1 MPLYQ
6 RAPLF
11 AVLIASV
18 LLLFSCAGKNQ
29 LYFSQEI
36 DLSAGD
42 PVFSILIAEADA
54 LQSDFP
60 DHVFSSLNHI
70 ERRVLNERLPLYIQQ
85 AAGVEVTGFLDER
98 VFQDN
103 EFDLRTF
110 DVRNRSIEMISP
122 VSGTKLTDE
131 TSDSRFVL
139 ILDLLS
145 FEPFA
150 VEVGGGTYAG
160 HESRVEHRL
169 KLEMNYLIWDNVSG
183 EAAGW
188 GNLDITN
195 QFDAMDQDGS
205 YAAILQEA
213 LGKIMMSTPFS

>member
-1 MPLYQ
+1 MPFYQ
-6 RAPLF
+6 RVPLF
-11 AVLIASV
+11 AVLTASV
-18 LLLFSCAGKNQ
+18 LLLFSCSSQNQ
-29 LYFSQEI
+29 LYFSEEI
-36 DLSAGD
+36 DLGAGD
-42 PVFSILIAEADA
+42 PVFSILVTEANA
-54 LQSDFP
+54 LQKDFP
-60 DHVFSSLNHI
+60 DHVFSTLNHI
-70 ERRVLNERLPLYIQQ
+70 ERRVLNERLPMYIQQ
-85 AAGVEVTGFLDER
+85 AAGVEVTGFLNER

-103 EFDLRTF
+103 EFNLRTF
-110 DVRNRSIEMISP
+110 DVGNKSIEMISP
-122 VSGTKLTDE
+122 VSGTRLTDE

-145 FEPFA
+145 FTPFA

-195 QFDAMDQDGS
+195 RFDAMDQDRS
-205 YAAILQEA
+205 YSAILQEA
-213 LGKIMMSTPFS
+213 LGKIMTSTPFS

>member
-1 MPLYQ
+1 M
-6 RAPLF
+6 
-11 AVLIASV
+11 IAYV
-18 LLLFSCAGKNQ
+18 LLLASCSGKNQ
-29 LYFSQEI
+29 LYFSEDV

-60 DHVFSSLNHI
+60 DHLFSSLSHF
-70 ERRVLNERLPLYIQQ
+70 ERRVLNERLPQYIQQ
-85 AAGVEVTGFLDER
+85 AAGVEVTGFLDKR

-131 TSDSRFVL
+131 KSDSRFVL
-139 ILDLLS
+139 ILDQLS
-145 FEPFA
+145 FTPFA

-160 HESRVEHRL
+160 HENRVEQRL

-195 QFDAMDQDGS
+195 SFDSLDQNAS
-205 YAAILQEA
+205 YTAILQEA
-213 LGKIMMSTPFS
+213 FGKIMMSTPFS